1 LGDAEIEDLR
11 GTVAGDENVG
21 WLDVS
26 VDDPRLA
33 GTFQG
38 VTQLCQ
44 KFEPRDDVERAL
56 VQPIPQGLTVEELHD
71 DVELPLRTDPGVVHV
86 DDVGMLPQA
95 PQDDGLSLAARAH
108 LRSETSWSVGH
119 LDRDITRDE
128 QALGPIDPTVPA
140 TPEQLENLVFLEE
153 YVSDAE
159 RSACSV
165 GVHEDAPAYPVGEEA
180 EMRAGNTPAPS
191 VNSAAGRRGRDIFLT
206 FRARGCGPHG
216 SRLV

>member
-1 LGDAEIEDLR
+1 
-11 GTVAGDENVG
+11 
-21 WLDVS
+21 
-26 VDDPRLA
+26 
-33 GTFQG
+33 
-38 VTQLCQ
+38 
-44 KFEPRDDVERAL
+44 
-56 VQPIPQGLTVEELHD
+56 
-71 DVELPLRTDPGVVHV
+71 
-86 DDVGMLPQA
+86 
-95 PQDDGLSLAARAH
+95 DGLSLAARAH

-216 SRLV
+216 SRLVRPAPRASPQPSHLWSEPTHVTTGKQPPKAASRWLLVQSRGRRWSFPFIVGEHEVVVAGSSPTANLPLRGSAPLSFYVKDVSVGLR